1 MTAAGNAPRT
11 FAGWVGVDG
20 NRIALVTESETAAA
34 EFRAAHPGLREFDCR
49 GKLVMP
55 GLVNTHCHAAMT
67 LQRSLAD
74 DIALMEWLHDYI
86 WPFEARQTADD
97 VALGMTLGVVEM
109 LLGGVTSFVDM
120 YYFENR
126 CVETVERLGIRA
138 MLGCNYF
145 DSNVDA
151 VMPQVEEA
159 VRLAA
164 GCDRVQI
171 ALAPHSPYT
180 VSPENLLRGKRL
192 ADKYGLHL
200 MTHIS
205 ETQDEVRIV
214 REKYGKTSVE
224 HLDGLGL
231 LGPKTIGAHC
241 IHVTDSDIETLAA
254 RGVAVS
260 HNPQSNMKISSG
272 VAPVERMRAAGALV
286 TVGTDGTCSN
296 NDLDMLGGAHGG
308 LPAKIRDGRS
318 RGPSGLGGAAAG
330 DGERRA
336 GDGLCRRRTG
346 RRPRGRAGRPDRRGP
361 SETPFAA
368 RQRRGVESGL
378 LRQGLGCRYG
388 GRRRTDR
395 RREPLRGGRRPA
407 GALCRGC
414 GGRRA
419 NQSRPMTGCGGARCG
434 VPSRKSGSQPGGIGI
449 ALNHLIIKTIELW
462 ITR

>member
-1 MTAAGNAPRT
+1 MAILFSNATVLPMTAVGNAPRT

-145 DSNVDA
+145 DSNVDE

-214 REKYGKTSVE
+214 REKLRLVARTEKTGHPRRVFNNVPTVVRHFHFHQYVTGKELAFGIDS
-224 HLDGLGL
+224 
-231 LGPKTIGAHC
+231 GAFFDFNDIFGRDHHFQNF
-241 IHVTDSDIETLAA
+241 IFHVFQNRLFAQ
-254 RGVAVS
+254 RFG
-260 HNPQSNMKISSG
+260 N
-272 VAPVERMRAAGALV
+272 LFF
-286 TVGTDGTCSN
+286 
-296 NDLDMLGGAHGG
+296 
-308 LPAKIRDGRS
+308 
-318 RGPSGLGGAAAG
+318 
-330 DGERRA
+330 
-336 GDGLCRRRTG
+336 RTG
-346 RRPRGRAGRPDRRGP
+346 INVYNVPMSSHCQLSP
-361 SETPFAA
+361 
-368 RQRRGVESGL
+368 
-378 LRQGLGCRYG
+378 
-388 GRRRTDR
+388 
-395 RREPLRGGRRPA
+395 
-407 GALCRGC
+407 
-414 GGRRA
+414 
-419 NQSRPMTGCGGARCG
+419 NQ
-434 VPSRKSGSQPGGIGI
+434 KSI
-449 ALNHLIIKTIELW
+449 
-462 ITR
+462 

>member
-1 MTAAGNAPRT
+1 
-11 FAGWVGVDG
+11 
-20 NRIALVTESETAAA
+20 
-34 EFRAAHPGLREFDCR
+34 
-49 GKLVMP
+49 MP

-145 DSNVDA
+145 DSNVDE

-200 MTHIS
+200 MIHIS

-214 REKYGKTSVE
+214 REKYGKPRSNTSTGW
-224 HLDGLGL
+224 D
-231 LGPKTIGAHC
+231 C
-241 IHVTDSDIETLAA
+241 W
-254 RGVAVS
+254 
-260 HNPQSNMKISSG
+260 
-272 VAPVERMRAAGALV
+272 
-286 TVGTDGTCSN
+286 
-296 NDLDMLGGAHGG
+296 
-308 LPAKIRDGRS
+308 
-318 RGPSGLGGAAAG
+318 
-330 DGERRA
+330 
-336 GDGLCRRRTG
+336 G
-346 RRPRGRAGRPDRRGP
+346 RRP
-361 SETPFAA
+361 SA
-368 RQRRGVESGL
+368 RTAS
-378 LRQGLGCRYG
+378 
-388 GRRRTDR
+388 T
-395 RREPLRGGRRPA
+395 
-407 GALCRGC
+407 
-414 GGRRA
+414 
-419 NQSRPMTGCGGARCG
+419 
-434 VPSRKSGSQPGGIGI
+434 
-449 ALNHLIIKTIELW
+449 
-462 ITR
+462 